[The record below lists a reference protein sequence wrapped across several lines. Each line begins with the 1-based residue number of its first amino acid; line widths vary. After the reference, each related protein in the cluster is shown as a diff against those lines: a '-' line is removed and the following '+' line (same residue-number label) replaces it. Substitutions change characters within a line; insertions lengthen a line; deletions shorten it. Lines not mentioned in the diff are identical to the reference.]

1 MDKYSDK
8 YKRLDFES
16 FPSLLKEVEMSRM
29 FLKNAPV
36 FLCELPNGDV
46 GIGCTIKVN
55 AGSNSGLLL
64 GEPVLIGLENGTV
77 NCDAPYVIPD
87 RIDFPYNNFP
97 HVNPSYTD
105 MPRSLCLTRESIEDW
120 YAENT
125 FQDFI
130 KLIRDRFIDAEKGN
144 LIKAKAGDRYESF
157 THPNFDGILLYS
169 PNEEYH
175 LETADHSG
183 TLFVNI
189 KRFDLDD
196 DKKSKLNHL
205 TAHCSLLSYPFKDN
219 ALGLIFFREG
229 KRTENRWFC
238 DYPRTISELKAFI
251 QSHNFYVEKDKLSKI
266 LLENDHIDT
275 LYFIFPFIRPI
286 KVVGK
291 GSRVD
296 YLCFATDKEDFI
308 SDKEDGQVLEIVMMD
323 YLTPDFAKYL
333 SNTPNSIFNKRILI
347 LGAGAIGS
355 KLTYHLYR
363 SGIINLTVV
372 DKDDLLP
379 HNLCRHA
386 VTSATLF
393 ANKVGELKDSLS
405 DLFCGNNL
413 TAIKEDI
420 MTWLPSADISKY
432 DLIIDATASASVMRL
447 LSNFPIDE
455 KIIIVHFALSDAGNV
470 GHVYIKRNRS
480 INIPDFY
487 WATAM
492 KALNED
498 GDDISH
504 WLKSEVGY
512 NYESVRIGEG
522 CHSNTMILS
531 DDTIST
537 HTGIASNIIRNIFE
551 GSVKN
556 EVYLSYTNKEY
567 IGQVFTEHF
576 EAPPFINI
584 PCSMPEWSIKIPK
597 PLYESLMIATKVSNK
612 KETGGYL
619 FGAIERK
626 HKTIFILHF
635 FIPSDSKSKKTRL
648 GLGIKGWK
656 DEYNRVKERTNGVLT
671 YIGDWH
677 SHPQG
682 SIDMSQ
688 IDIETSNQTMESEI
702 ETTYGVWLITNANRM
717 MAHLLTQF
725 NI

>member
-16 FPSLLKEVEMSRM
+16 FPSLLKEMEMSRI

-87 RIDFPYNNFP
+87 RIDFPYDNFP

-130 KLIRDRFIDAEKGN
+130 KLIRDWFVDAEKGN
-144 LIKAKAGDRYESF
+144 LIKAKGDRYESF
-157 THPNFDGILLYS
+157 IHTKLDGYLLYS
-169 PNEEYH
+169 PDDEYH
-175 LETADHSG
+175 EKTATHSG
-183 TLFVNI
+183 TLFINI
-189 KRFDLDD
+189 ERI
-196 DKKSKLNHL
+196 DKNEDCNSNE
-205 TAHCSLLSYPFKDN
+205 SLLLAKCSSFGHTIEDN
-219 ALGLIFFREG
+219 ALGLVLYREG
-229 KRTENRWFC
+229 HRIENRWFC
-238 DYPRTISELKAFI
+238 HYPKNVTELKAFI
-251 QSHNFYVEKDKLSKI
+251 LSNDFNIEEDKLSRIISENPQIETLFFI
-266 LLENDHIDT
+266 L
-275 LYFIFPFIRPI
+275 PFLRPI
-286 KVVGK
+286 QVVGK
-291 GSRVD
+291 GTNVD
-296 YLCFATDKEDFI
+296 YLCFAVHKDDFLLGNGGEPI
-308 SDKEDGQVLEIVMMD
+308 LEIGMID
-323 YLTPDFAKYL
+323 YLTPEFARYL
-333 SNTPNSIFNKRILI
+333 SNTTDSLASKNILI
-347 LGAGAIGS
+347 LGTGAIGS
-355 KLTYHLYR
+355 KLIHHLYK
-363 SGIINLTVV
+363 SGITGLTLV
-372 DKDDLLP
+372 DYDHIKP

-386 VTSATLF
+386 LSNAALF
-393 ANKVGELKDSLS
+393 KQKVNEVRRSLS
-405 DLFCGNNL
+405 PIYKLNYIQVHN
-413 TAIKEDI
+413 EDI
-420 MTWLPSADISKY
+420 NEWLPKTDLSKY
-432 DLIIDATASASVMRL
+432 DIIIDATASAKILRL
-447 LSNFPIDE
+447 LDE
-455 KIIIVHFALSDAGNV
+455 ISFDSKTIILHFALSDAGNV
-470 GHVYIKRNRS
+470 GHVYIKRNSS
-480 INIPDFY
+480 INLSEFY
-487 WATAM
+487 WATAT

-498 GDDISH
+498 GDDISD
-504 WLKSEVGY
+504 WLKSEVSY

-522 CHSNTMILS
+522 CHSNTMVLS

-551 GSVKN
+551 GSLKN

-567 IGQVFTEHF
+567 IGQVFTDHF
-576 EAPPFINI
+576 EVPPFINI
-584 PCSMPEWSIKIPK
+584 PCSMSEWTIKIPK

-626 HKTIFILHF
+626 YKTIFILHSF
-635 FIPSDSKSKKTRL
+635 VPSDSKSKKTRL

-682 SIDMSQ
+682 SLDMSQ

-702 ETTYGVWLITNANRM
+702 ETTYGVWLITNANHM
-717 MAHLLTQF
+717 KAHLLTQL
-725 NI
+725 NK